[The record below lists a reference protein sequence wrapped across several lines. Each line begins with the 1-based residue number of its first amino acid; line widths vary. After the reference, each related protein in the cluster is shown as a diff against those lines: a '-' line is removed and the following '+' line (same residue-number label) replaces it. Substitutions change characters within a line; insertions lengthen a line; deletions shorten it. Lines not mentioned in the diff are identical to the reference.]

1 MGILLLHPFDYSDRL
16 SVAKAFAALDPQ
28 PREALQGGIHALIDK
43 FNAAQDG
50 TLVVPAKISRRS
62 SPSEAE
68 SGRSGRGGQA
78 PAQPWN
84 IAMLL
89 VAIVDRAERGERQR
103 ISLKPVC

>member
-68 SGRSGRGGQA
+68 SGRGGQP

-84 IAMLL
+84 IATLL
-89 VAIVDRAERGERQR
+89 VAIVIERNAVSASG
-103 ISLKPVC
+103 LV